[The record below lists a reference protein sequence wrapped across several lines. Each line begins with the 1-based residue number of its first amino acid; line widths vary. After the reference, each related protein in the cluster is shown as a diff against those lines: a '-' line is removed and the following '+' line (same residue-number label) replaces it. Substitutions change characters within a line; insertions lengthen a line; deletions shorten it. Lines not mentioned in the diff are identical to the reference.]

1 MSQQLGL
8 VESSQA
14 IHELHAASVEF
25 RSVEKTFQRKKESL
39 SVIKDFNLIIAPR
52 ESIAILGPSGC
63 GKSTLLRIVAGLETA
78 SSGDVLINGEKVSGI
93 DNRSSIVFQESR
105 LLPWSNVLLNVELG
119 LRSKDGR
126 EKALGLLSEVGL
138 GEFASHYPKQ
148 ISGGMAQRAA
158 LARALVSDP
167 QVLLLDEPF
176 AALDALTRLQMQ
188 DLVSSVVEQT
198 GVSVILVTHDI
209 DEALYLADRIVVLG
223 ERGEDVRGTFD
234 IPLPHPRD
242 RKDAALAP
250 IRTQLYSLFGIH
262 A

>member
-1 MSQQLGL
+1 MSTDTVQG
-8 VESSQA
+8 SPRA
-14 IHELHAASVEF
+14 IHQLHAASVEF
-25 RSVEKTFQRKKESL
+25 RGLEKTFQRKRESL
-39 SVIKDFNLIIAPR
+39 TVIDNFNLTIAPG
-52 ESIAILGPSGC
+52 ECVAILGPSGC
-63 GKSTLLRIVAGLETA
+63 GKSTLLRMVAGLETPTA
-78 SSGDVLINGEKVSGI
+78 GEVLINGDRVSGI

-119 LRSKDGR
+119 LRGKNGR

-138 GEFASHYPKQ
+138 GEFSSHYPKQ

-158 LARALVSDP
+158 LARALVCDP

-188 DLVSSVVEQT
+188 DLVSSVVAQT

-223 ERGEDVRGTFD
+223 ERGEGVRGTFD
-234 IPLPHPRD
+234 IPLNHPRD
-242 RKDAALAP
+242 RKDATLAP
-250 IRTQLYSLFGIH
+250 IRAKLYSLFGIH

>member
-1 MSQQLGL
+1 MSTEVVHGL
-8 VESSQA
+8 PRA
-14 IHELHAASVEF
+14 IHQLHAASVEF
-25 RSVEKTFQRKKESL
+25 RGIDKVFARKNESL
-39 SVIKDFNLIIAPR
+39 SVIKDFNLTIAPR

-63 GKSTLLRIVAGLETA
+63 GKSTLLRILAGLETS

-105 LLPWSNVLLNVELG
+105 LLPWSNILLNVELG
-119 LRSKDGR
+119 LRGKSDR

-138 GEFASHYPKQ
+138 GKFASHYPKQ

-188 DLVSSVVEQT
+188 DLVSTVVEQT

-223 ERGEDVRGTFD
+223 ERGEGIRGIFDV
-234 IPLPHPRD
+234 PLPHPRD
-242 RKDAALAP
+242 RKDATLAP